1 LAVIVLHDEDE
12 VSQRKNI
19 HGDVSLVV
27 VNFLISGL
35 RKEKRPHKMVQDERS
50 LVGWIYLG
58 RGYFS

>member
-1 LAVIVLHDEDE
+1 MIVLSLIVLHDE

-50 LVGWIYLG
+50 LVGWISG
-58 RGYFS
+58 